1 MRERGH
7 LESRERVVCWHFES
21 SLARL
26 RHLAVAEHR
35 LVQHGVGNQTLEEE
49 GRVQLKLP
57 CEALSADSFCAAWR
71 KLSSEEMVW
80 FLGLKQAPGER
91 CLQGR
96 VGVWGDCRRE
106 LGGREVGLLQRQ
118 RGAGR

>member
-71 KLSSEEMVW
+71 KLSSEELTL
-80 FLGLKQAPGER
+80 FLGLMQAFEER
-91 CLQGR
+91 SLQGR
-96 VGVWGDCRRE
+96 GGVWYAGKQE
-106 LGGREVGLLQRQ
+106 LGGREEGSFQRQ
-118 RGAGR
+118 GEAGR